1 MQALFRRS
9 YSQTAILTL
18 ERELMIRATC
28 YKVHLVSQAEKK
40 KIKKKFKKQF
50 PDNLSLDQVKMRMLH
65 FGQFSTI
72 LGSILESLSELTLIT
87 LFKEINE
94 KEKLSQLKTKEEV
107 MSYTLKAILKHQLL
121 LNNPQTKSK
130 SQDPS
135 PGQKK

>member
-1 MQALFRRS
+1 
-9 YSQTAILTL
+9 
-18 ERELMIRATC
+18 
-28 YKVHLVSQAEKK
+28 
-40 KIKKKFKKQF
+40 
-50 PDNLSLDQVKMRMLH
+50 MRMLH